1 MTSSTAIFWPMLA
14 QVLLTYVVYVVMSS
28 RRIRAVKAGSAKVS
42 DFKVPS
48 IEPEPSATAARNLTN
63 QFELPVLFFAAC
75 LSLFV
80 TGGAGLVAVVVA
92 WAFVLAR
99 VVHAWV
105 HMTSNR
111 IKTRRMLFT
120 LGLFINLVQWLLL
133 AVHII

>member
-1 MTSSTAIFWPMLA
+1 MTSSTAIFWPVLA

-28 RRIRAVKAGSAKVS
+28 RRIGAVKAGNARPS

-80 TGGAGLVAVVVA
+80 TGGAGMAAVIVA
-92 WAFVLAR
+92 WVFVLAR
-99 VVHAWV
+99 AAHAWI
-105 HMTSNR
+105 HLTTNR
-111 IKTRRMLFT
+111 IRQRRMLFVV
-120 LGLFINLVQWLLL
+120 GLTINLVQWLLL
-133 AVHII
+133 AFHIA